1 MKKPIRATAL
11 PAIAVIIATFYIPSL
26 NASQSEGW
34 SVIVASNAYV
44 TRQAATTSLSVG
56 DGVAVGDR
64 LRTGEGGTLV
74 LSRGEDLVTLSEAS
88 EIIVVDPQP
97 ENTTLIVQPAGN
109 VQYHVTKEVRPHF
122 EVDTPLMATVVKGTT
137 FSVSAGGADSKV
149 TVTEGRVVAKD
160 RRSGAS
166 SSVGAGQSGSVST
179 NGHGVGVG
187 ATPSNNA
194 ASSAGASNANDGN
207 GAGASG
213 GSNGGSKGKGG
224 SADSNGKGGS
234 GAGNGESN
242 GGKGSGEHGGKNS
255 GGGGG
260 KGKGKNK

>member
-1 MKKPIRATAL
+1 MKIPVRASAL
-11 PAIAVIIATFYIPSL
+11 LAIALTIATSKVPSL
-26 NASQSEGW
+26 NASQSEAW

-44 TRQAATTSLSVG
+44 TRQAATNALSIG
-56 DGVAVGDR
+56 DGVIVGDR
-64 LRTGEGGTLV
+64 LRTGDGGTLV

-97 ENTTLIVQPAGN
+97 ENSTLIVQPAGN

-187 ATPSNNA
+187 AASSNNA
-194 ASSAGASNANDGN
+194 ASSAGASNPNDGN
-207 GAGASG
+207 SAGASG
-213 GSNGGSKGKGG
+213 GSSGGGKGKGG
-224 SADSNGKGGS
+224 SANGNGGS
-234 GAGNGESN
+234 GAGNGKGN
-242 GGKGSGEHGGKNS
+242 GGKGSGEHGGGVS
-255 GGGGG
+255 GGG
-260 KGKGKNK
+260 KDKGKNK